1 MPATRSPRLAR
12 LLQASDGAQV
22 GAALPRRSLVF
33 DAVLAVASLGLGLVL
48 LAVLAQTADA
58 DDRLFV
64 VLVSLPLAIRR
75 RAPRLAML
83 LVVGV
88 ALVQLGLGV
97 PIGFHDAAVLVVLY
111 SAVGSTNRR
120 FGLTCLS
127 LGLIVVAAG
136 ALTGWWGYIDRQL
149 ATPSVGVR
157 LLSTLGATILV
168 VACWALG
175 ERLRSA
181 RLGSIALAQRAFQ
194 LERER
199 EQQALIVAA
208 AERTRIAREMHDVV
222 AHGLSVMIV
231 QADGAAYVVDTS
243 PEMAKQALEQIA
255 ATGRDS
261 LAEMRNLLGLLRV
274 GDTAVASAPQPDLD
288 DLEALLDVARQAG
301 STVTLEAEP
310 LGPVPTMI
318 SLTAYRIVQEGLTNA
333 RKHGGS
339 PVAVGLGREGDGL
352 TVTVRDAGSE
362 AAGAALTQDPGYGLT
377 GVRERVAAVGGRV
390 SAQTD
395 PDGGFTLHAWLPLQE
410 SLDRREAT

>member
-1 MPATRSPRLAR
+1 MVPSRTRRLTR

-22 GAALPRRSLVF
+22 GATLPHRSLVF
-33 DAVLAVASLGLGLVL
+33 DAVITLAFLGLGLVL
-48 LAVLAQTADA
+48 LAVLARTADA
-58 DDRLFV
+58 EDQLFV
-64 VLVSLPLAIRR
+64 VLASLPLLIRR

-111 SAVGSTNRR
+111 TAVGSTNRR
-120 FGLTCLS
+120 FGLTCLT
-127 LGLIVVAAG
+127 LGLVVVLAG

-149 ATPSVGVR
+149 AAPSVGVR
-157 LLSTLGATILV
+157 ALTTLGAAGLV

-181 RLGSIALAQRAFQ
+181 RLGSIALAQRAVQ

-199 EQQALIVAA
+199 EQQALIAA
-208 AERTRIAREMHDVV
+208 VAERARIAREMHDVV

-231 QADGAAYVVDTS
+231 QADGAAYVVDSS
-243 PEMAKQALEQIA
+243 PATARQALEQIA
-255 ATGRDS
+255 ATGRES

-274 GDTAVASAPQPDLD
+274 GDAATTSTPQPDLD
-288 DLEALLDVARQAG
+288 DLTQLLSTARQAG
-301 STVTLEAEP
+301 SVVSLQVDR

-339 PVAVGLGREGDGL
+339 PVSVALRSDGDGL
-352 TVTVRDAGSE
+352 LVAVRDAGS
-362 AAGAALTQDPGYGLT
+362 AAGAGALTQQAGHGLT
-377 GVRERVAAVGGRV
+377 GIRERVAAVGGRV
-390 SAQTD
+390 SAGPD

-410 SLDRREAT
+410 SREPKGAR